1 MADTA
6 LASMTAATS
15 AGATDLLYL
24 LVTGTLD
31 RKITY
36 ANFAASVLASAALTG
51 TPTAPTAAADT
62 NTTQVATC
70 AHVFA
75 ERSNTATLTNKT
87 LTAPVMTAPVLGTPA
102 SGTLTNCTGLPVS
115 TGVSGLGT
123 GVATFLATPSSA
135 NLASAVTDETGSGAL
150 VFGTS
155 PTITTPT
162 ISGIYT
168 INGAQ
173 VVTPNAMAA
182 LAIDVTKGLNTK
194 TVSADSTFTFS
205 GTPATASTFFQLLI
219 TNGGGTAR
227 TMTIPSSFD
236 MASQTGSVTTATL
249 PASGRLLLTWYYDGT
264 NYVLFGTNSPVNL
277 ASGVT
282 GTLAVTNGGTGLAS
296 GTSGGIPYFSASTTI
311 ASSAALTSNSLV
323 LGGGAGA
330 APKVSTGMTSDGA
343 GALTLG
349 VAGSVVGSASFK
361 NATSGTVT
369 LQPVTGA
376 LGTVTLSLPAKT
388 ATLATTSQTDCGI
401 SFSVATAADTTYVIV
416 LKAPHAGTI
425 TEIAGKSASG
435 TVTAT
440 FKIEGVSVTTGVVSV
455 TSTESAVTPS
465 GANVFAAGDTISVT
479 FSSNSSALDVQFS
492 LKYTRTLA

>member
-1 MADTA
+1 MADSTLSA
-6 LASMTAATS
+6 MTAATTP
-15 AGATDLLYL
+15 AGTDLLYM
-24 LVTGTLD
+24 LVGGAD
-31 RKITY
+31 RKVTF
-36 ANFAASVLASAALTG
+36 ANFTAALLASAALTG
-51 TPTAPTAAADT
+51 TPTAPTAAAAT
-62 NTTQVATC
+62 NTTQIATT

-75 ERSNTATLTNKT
+75 ERTNTATLTNKT
-87 LTAPVMTAPVLGTPA
+87 LTSPVLTTPQLGTPS
-102 SGTLTNCTGLPVS
+102 SGTLTSCTGLPIS

-135 NLASAVTDETGSGAL
+135 NLLAAVTDETGTGAL

-168 INGAQ
+168 VSGAQ
-173 VVTPNAMAA
+173 VVTVNAMGA
-182 LAIDVTKGLNTK
+182 LAIDVTKSLNTK

-264 NYVLFGTNSPVNL
+264 TYVLFGTNAPLNL
-277 ASGVT
+277 ATSVT
-282 GTLAVTNGGTGLAS
+282 GTLGVANGGTGIAS
-296 GTSGGIPYFSASTTI
+296 GTSGGIPYYSGSTTI
-311 ASSAALTSNSLV
+311 ASSAALTSNALV

-330 APKVSTGMTSDGA
+330 APKVAAGLSTDGTSKIN
-343 GALTLG
+343 LG
-349 VAGSVVGSASFK
+349 VAGSSVGAAVFA
-361 NATSGTVT
+361 NATSGTIT

-376 LGTVTLSLPAKT
+376 LGSVTLSLPAKT

-401 SFSVATAADTTYVIV
+401 SFSIATAANQDYVIV

-425 TEIAGKSASG
+425 TDIAGKSASG
-435 TVTAT
+435 TCTAT
-440 FKIEGVSVTTGVVSV
+440 FKIEGVSITTGAVSV
-455 TSTESAVTPS
+455 TSTESNVTPS
-465 GANVFAAGDTISVT
+465 GANVFAAGDTIIVT
-479 FSSNSSALDVQFS
+479 ISSNSSALDVQFS